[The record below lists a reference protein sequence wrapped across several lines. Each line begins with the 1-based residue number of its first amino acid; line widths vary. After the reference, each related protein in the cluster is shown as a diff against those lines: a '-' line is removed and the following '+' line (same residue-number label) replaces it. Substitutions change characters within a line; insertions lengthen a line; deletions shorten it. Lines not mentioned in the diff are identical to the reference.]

1 MGECDMV
8 SFAYFADE
16 DNPDF
21 LHLGLRDLP
30 EIRKQTRKKQAS
42 SSLRDSQ
49 ICGADTETIDGRCW
63 LFSTEH
69 GVWELDS
76 FSELILLLY
85 SKPHA
90 RKWKSGRGLRKNGKK
105 RKATRGFSTKQF
117 FFWNL
122 AYDVGAVLKLL
133 DADFV
138 NYQELIDELIT
149 QNQVEFELDLGE
161 EHGTQ
166 GFRIK
171 YLEGKSFQIK
181 PLNWKLGQYKAGT
194 CYWWDISQ
202 FYFKQ
207 RLNQASKDNLGV
219 GKLEKCF
226 DGSIL
231 NVSRLGEKEYRDFY
245 REDIEKYA
253 ILDAVLAGELT
264 RKKRDDF
271 VENGVR
277 FIQPYSLANVA
288 QRNLFDTC
296 KIPTINDY
304 MKSPTLTG
312 LIQKAYTAFNGGW
325 FECTGSGYLSDITAV
340 DLASAYPYI
349 MYHLPDISRGN
360 WVIGDED
367 EMWWNWMKTR
377 QPYSIGFCEAHI
389 VFDND
394 SLWNPLVKTAS
405 SGTLVS
411 PRMISGWFTADEIA
425 EAKKWPH
432 SQFIIGEWF
441 YFSEENSQNR
451 PFRPYYDRVY
461 KMKMDAGERGD
472 KIAYQVSKI
481 LANSIYGKTIQAV
494 DGRAGQMFNPLYA
507 STITGA
513 TRARLAELNR
523 LNGYKAISKAT
534 DGVIFRSEDFTTV
547 PNRPLPA
554 CYNLGQWEADGEG
567 ELLLIMSGVYS
578 VKSPQKIKTTF
589 RGSASYFLRNYQE
602 EGLFGFCKD
611 HIEESEVSTSINKPL
626 SIRQARIKKDMDLI
640 NIFTPQ
646 SFTMKATGDSTKRI
660 WNGETPI
667 LFGDLLENWFTSI
680 PHRQLY

>member
-1 MGECDMV
+1 MV
-8 SFAYFADE
+8 HFAYMADE

-30 EIRKQTRKKQAS
+30 EIRHQKRKKQAKS
-42 SSLRDSQ
+42 SMKDSQ

-69 GVWELDS
+69 GVWEIDS
-76 FSELILLLY
+76 FKDLILLLY

-90 RKWKSGRGLRKNGKK
+90 RKWKSGRGVRKDGKK
-105 RKATRGFSTKQF
+105 RKATRGFSTKHF

-122 AYDVGAVLKLL
+122 KYDVGACLKLL

-138 NYQELIDELIT
+138 NYAEIIDELIT
-149 QNQVEFELDLGE
+149 QNQVEIELDLGKP
-161 EHGTQ
+161 HGVQ
-166 GFRIK
+166 QFRLK
-171 YLEGKSFQIK
+171 YLEGKAFQIK
-181 PLNWKLGQYKAGT
+181 PLNWKLGQYKAGI
-194 CYWWDISQ
+194 CHWWDISQ
-202 FYFKQ
+202 YYFKQ
-207 RLNQASKDNLGV
+207 RLNNAAKDNLGV

-231 NVSRLGEKEYRDFY
+231 DVSRLGEEEYRDYY

-253 ILDAVLAGELT
+253 VLDAVLAGELT

-271 VENGVR
+271 VQNGVR
-277 FIQPYSLANVA
+277 FIQPYSLANTA

-296 KIPTINDY
+296 EIPTINEY

-312 LIQKAYTAFNGGW
+312 LLQKAFTAFNGGW
-325 FECTGSGYLSDITAV
+325 FETTGSGYLSNITAV
-340 DLASAYPYI
+340 DLASAYPYV
-349 MYHLPDISRGN
+349 MYHLPDISKGN

-367 EMWWNWMKTR
+367 EMWWNWIERREPM
-377 QPYSIGFCEAHI
+377 SIGFCEAHI

-441 YFSEENSQNR
+441 YFKEDNAQNR
-451 PFRPYYDRVY
+451 PFRPFYDRVY

-507 STITGA
+507 ATITGA

-523 LNGYKAISKAT
+523 LNDFKAVSKAT
-534 DGVIFRSEDFTTV
+534 DGVIFRSEDFKQV

-554 CYNLGQWEADGEG
+554 CYNLGQWEDDGEG

-578 VKSPQKIKTTF
+578 VRNPQKTKTTF
-589 RGSASYFLRNYQE
+589 RGSASYFLRNYTE
-602 EGLFGFCKD
+602 EGLFGFCQD
-611 HIEESEVSTSINKPL
+611 HRASRGVNTTVNKPL
-626 SIRQARIKKDMDLI
+626 SIRQARIKKDMSLI
-640 NIFTPQ
+640 NIFTEQ
-646 SFTMKATGDSTKRI
+646 DFTIKATGDSTKRV
-660 WNGETPI
+660 WSGETPVI
-667 LFGDLLENWFTSI
+667 FGDLLERWFTSL
-680 PHRQLY
+680 PHRNLY

>member
-194 CYWWDISQ
+194 CYWCDI
-202 FYFKQ
+202 
-207 RLNQASKDNLGV
+207 
-219 GKLEKCF
+219 
-226 DGSIL
+226 
-231 NVSRLGEKEYRDFY
+231 
-245 REDIEKYA
+245 
-253 ILDAVLAGELT
+253 
-264 RKKRDDF
+264 
-271 VENGVR
+271 
-277 FIQPYSLANVA
+277 
-288 QRNLFDTC
+288 
-296 KIPTINDY
+296 
-304 MKSPTLTG
+304 
-312 LIQKAYTAFNGGW
+312 
-325 FECTGSGYLSDITAV
+325 
-340 DLASAYPYI
+340 
-349 MYHLPDISRGN
+349 
-360 WVIGDED
+360 
-367 EMWWNWMKTR
+367 
-377 QPYSIGFCEAHI
+377 
-389 VFDND
+389 
-394 SLWNPLVKTAS
+394 
-405 SGTLVS
+405 
-411 PRMISGWFTADEIA
+411 
-425 EAKKWPH
+425 
-432 SQFIIGEWF
+432 
-441 YFSEENSQNR
+441 
-451 PFRPYYDRVY
+451 
-461 KMKMDAGERGD
+461 
-472 KIAYQVSKI
+472 
-481 LANSIYGKTIQAV
+481 
-494 DGRAGQMFNPLYA
+494 
-507 STITGA
+507 
-513 TRARLAELNR
+513 
-523 LNGYKAISKAT
+523 
-534 DGVIFRSEDFTTV
+534 
-547 PNRPLPA
+547 
-554 CYNLGQWEADGEG
+554 
-567 ELLLIMSGVYS
+567 
-578 VKSPQKIKTTF
+578 
-589 RGSASYFLRNYQE
+589 
-602 EGLFGFCKD
+602 
-611 HIEESEVSTSINKPL
+611 
-626 SIRQARIKKDMDLI
+626 
-640 NIFTPQ
+640 
-646 SFTMKATGDSTKRI
+646 
-660 WNGETPI
+660 
-667 LFGDLLENWFTSI
+667 
-680 PHRQLY
+680 